1 MEECSNFL
9 NKMKEMFNDPV
20 ERSTPTAT
28 TTP

>member
-1 MEECSNFL
+1 MEECSTFL

-28 TTP
+28 TP